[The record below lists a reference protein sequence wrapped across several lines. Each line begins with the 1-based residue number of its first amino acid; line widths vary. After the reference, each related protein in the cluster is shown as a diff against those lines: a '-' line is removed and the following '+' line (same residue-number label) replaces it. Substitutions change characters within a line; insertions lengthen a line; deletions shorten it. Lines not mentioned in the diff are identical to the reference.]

1 MLKRSSFIFA
11 CLVWWLPVA
20 ALAQQVEIYEKSGRG
35 TKDNPL
41 PSGQYATFS
50 IRINGMEAELL
61 SGYGYEWRTDPPL
74 GFFGTDTYLASFE
87 IPSLWVSLSSFD
99 VILVLKRGS
108 NVQTITKSF
117 WTQRLQSSPP
127 PGGGEP
133 GTNQPPV
140 ISGATASPNPASLGS
155 TINLQASASDPNGD
169 TLTYAWYVNTTG
181 FSVRGDFIGN
191 GRQRFYTVTSTAT
204 HLFTV
209 EVSDGKGGTD
219 SFLLPPVQIGAG
231 GGVVEPP
238 QEPTPNTC
246 TNSCTGGLIPPV
258 VDAGPPSM
266 HVKGGNSLQLAGA
279 FDNPNMPDAPPGSV
293 VPGLPASVEWIV
305 EDSAGISGLSFSD
318 PNKVET
324 QFNTQSVTSDT
335 TVRLRLN
342 VSVENCSCFDTMDVT
357 LLVEDPQANTPPVAA
372 ATTAKQRYG
381 IGETVVLDASQSS
394 DADGDELEFL
404 WVEHPENPVS
414 DLLSETDSAQVSFVA
429 PEVEEDTSFQF
440 LVQVSDGKTSSS
452 DIVELEIVANSPP
465 NIIHWA
471 TSAGPEQTVASG
483 VRVNLSA
490 EAEDPEGEPV
500 TYQWS
505 QLSGTDVEIENADQA
520 EASFVAPA
528 VEEEETLE
536 FRLSVSDGT
545 SSTEQD
551 FAIIVIPAEL
561 NYLVFPTS
569 FELGHPLLDKTF
581 IGVAV
586 INPNNIGND
595 LTISGSDAEGVP
607 TGNTDQRSLSAN
619 GQTAFVTTES
629 SANEGAL
636 SLLVQGNKG
645 PVQGFFMVGDQ
656 NLLRLDGIGGELKES
671 EELYF
676 AVARNNTAETT
687 VFYLYNPS
695 EDSDAE
701 LTLSLFSDDGVQVHE
716 VVHTLPLGGTL
727 LQTFDQLFLE
737 EGEPVQL
744 DDGYVVV
751 QSTVPVKGFEFV
763 VSEDNLSS
771 IAAQQVV
778 QAHELLVPHYA
789 IAAGG
794 DTVLRLLNPDT
805 KRIKVDVFAYDDD
818 GALLNEEPG
827 QFILDGKQLASYNLS
842 ELLGIDP
849 ASLDEFTLHT
859 GYLRL
864 ELSPEETGPF
874 PTAARLLGLVT
885 FSLNNGQVRS
895 TLPMLRDGY
904 KETLFLHVAQ
914 SDEFNMFTGLAVL
927 NPTSKVAEVFIEAI
941 DIEGNVSGIQSI
953 QLDPGQRLV
962 DLTNGPRIF
971 DLGFSQ
977 VGGHIRISSDQPLVN
992 FSLFGDYNQTYLSAI
1007 EGQQPLQ

>member
-1 MLKRSSFIFA
+1 MLKRSSIIFA
-11 CLVWWLPVA
+11 CLVWWLSVA

-41 PSGQYATFS
+41 PSGQLATFS
-50 IRINGMEAELL
+50 VRINGSEGEFLA
-61 SGYGYEWRTDPPL
+61 GYGYEWRSDPQFTYY
-74 GFFGTDTYLASFE
+74 GSDTFLVSFVIPASW
-87 IPSLWVSLSSFD
+87 IPLSSFD
-99 VILVLKRGS
+99 VILTLNGRGGG
-108 NVQTITKSF
+108 QTFTKTY
-117 WTQRLQSSPP
+117 WAQRLQSSPP
-127 PGGGEP
+127 GGGDP

-140 ISGATASPNPASLGS
+140 VNGATASPNPASLGG
-155 TINLQASASDPNGD
+155 TINLQASASDSNGD
-169 TLTYAWYVNTTG
+169 TLSYAWYVNTTG
-181 FSVRGDFIGN
+181 FSVRGSFIGN
-191 GRQRFYTVTSTAT
+191 GAQRFYTVTSTAT

-219 SFLLPPVQIGAG
+219 SFTLPPVQIGSG
-231 GGVVEPP
+231 GGVVDPP
-238 QEPTPNTC
+238 DTPTPKTC
-246 TNSCTGGLIPPV
+246 TNSCSGGLIPPI
-258 VDAGPPSM
+258 VDAGPPVIQ
-266 HVKGGNSLQLAGA
+266 VKGGNEVELAG
-279 FDNPNMPDAPPGSV
+279 DY
-293 VPGLPASVEWIV
+293 E
-305 EDSAGISGLSFSD
+305 D
-318 PNKVET
+318 PNPGTTESGGIIFRNRVIEW
-324 QFNTQSVTSDT
+324 SVLDNAGMN
-335 TVRLRLN
+335 LPLN
-342 VSVENCSCFDTMDVT
+342 VSQGNKLNATLSTPSVTEDRTATLQLMVSVDGCSCADTLELQV
-357 LLVEDPQANTPPVAA
+357 LVEEPQANTPPVAA
-372 ATTAKQRYG
+372 ATSAKQSYG

-394 DADGDELEFL
+394 DEDGDELNFL
-404 WVEHPENPVS
+404 WVEHPDNPVG

-429 PEVEEDTSFQF
+429 PEVEEDTPFRF
-440 LVQVSDGKTSSS
+440 LLQVSDGKVSSS
-452 DIVELEIVANSPP
+452 DILEIVIVANSPP
-465 NIIHWA
+465 NIVHWA
-471 TSAGPEQTVASG
+471 TSAGDEQTVAAG

-505 QLSGTDVEIENADQA
+505 QLSGPEVEIEDADQA

-528 VEEEETLE
+528 VEEEETLQL
-536 FRLSVSDGT
+536 RLSVSDGI

-569 FELGHPLLDKTF
+569 FELGHPLLEKTF

-595 LTISGSDAEGVP
+595 LTISGSDGEGVP
-607 TGNTDQRSLSAN
+607 TGNTEQRNLLAN
-619 GQTAFVTTES
+619 GQTSFVTTDS
-629 SANEGAL
+629 SANQGAL
-636 SLLVQGNKG
+636 SLIVQGNKG

-656 NLLRLDGIGGELKES
+656 NLRRLDGIGGELKES

-676 AVARNNTAETT
+676 PTARNNAAETT

-695 EDSDAE
+695 QDSDAE
-701 LTLSLFSDDGVQVHE
+701 VTLSVFSDDGSQVHE
-716 VVHTLPLGGTL
+716 VVHTLPFGGTL
-727 LQTFDQLFLE
+727 LQSFDQLFLE
-737 EGEPVQL
+737 GGEPVQL
-744 DDGYVVV
+744 DDGYVIVE
-751 QSTVPVKGFEFV
+751 STVPVKGFEFV
-763 VSEDNLSS
+763 VSEDDLSS
-771 IAAQQVV
+771 IAGQRVV

-789 IAAGG
+789 IASGG
-794 DTVLRLLNPDT
+794 DTVLRLLNPDE
-805 KRIKVDVFAYDDD
+805 KRIKVDVFAYDDH
-818 GALLNEEPG
+818 GVLLNEGPA
-827 QFILDGKQLASYNLS
+827 QFILGSKELARYNLS

-849 ASLDEFTLHT
+849 ATLDEFSLRT

-864 ELSPEETGPF
+864 ELSPEGSGPF
-874 PTAARLLGLVT
+874 PTAARVLGLVT
-885 FSLNNGQVRS
+885 FNLNNGQVRS

-914 SDEFNMFTGLAVL
+914 SDEVNMFTGLAVL

-941 DIEGNVSGIQSI
+941 DIEGNVSGIRSV